1 MRQIITRARMEAGRD
16 KKAGHNEGRDR
27 DRGDKEAGQHESRDS
42 GRRKTGG
49 RPSREQE

>member
-1 MRQIITRARMEAGRD
+1 MRQAITRARMEAGRD
-16 KKAGHNEGRDR
+16 KKARHHKGRDR
-27 DRGDKEAGQHESRDS
+27 DRGDKEAGHHEGRDS